1 MNLEARFSPMF
12 LISDR
17 YVRAIKFDR
26 VRTPVGWGTGKA
38 TEWPKS
44 QPELIRALA
53 CTREDLSTLAG
64 VPGVAV
70 TLAVGIYGAS
80 NNAQK
85 PRAWFIESQIRD
97 VYVAGACAQFSS

>member
-1 MNLEARFSPMF
+1 MF

-17 YVRAIKFDR
+17 YVRAIKSDR

-53 CTREDLSTLAG
+53 CTREDLWTLAG
-64 VPGVAV
+64 VVPGVAV

-80 NNAQK
+80 NKAQK
-85 PRAWFIESQIRD
+85 PRAWFIESQTRG
-97 VYVAGACAQFSS
+97 VYVGGACAQFSL